1 MVEREEEKAG
11 WGAPR
16 SPPYGFAM
24 ASAIG
29 PTYHVAAMPM
39 TTTGMVH
46 AIEAQQAMPG
56 GSLRKSA
63 TSSQFVL
70 APSGPFLRRNQ
81 KTSTKTMTAKK
92 AV

>member
-1 MVEREEEKAG
+1 
-11 WGAPR
+11 
-16 SPPYGFAM
+16 
-24 ASAIG
+24 
-29 PTYHVAAMPM
+29 MPI

-46 AIEAQQAMPG
+46 AIEAQQAIPG
-56 GSLRKSA
+56 GSFLKSA

-81 KTSTKTMTAKK
+81 KTSTNTMLLKK